1 MAYENVVDF
10 ASIKAKSITKDTPVN
25 TIIVEGHYLGFRTT
39 PDNGY
44 GPGVV
49 HYFQKKDGT
58 GVEGVFGKTNLNRLL
73 TDSLKGI
80 CLRVKFTGMG
90 EKQRGK
96 NPAYC
101 FLVQQD
107 KDNTIDISNLDLAV
121 TPSDGVEDEDSTYV
135 ETAADSYEDLE
146 ETELDADEEQSTR
159 TLTST
164 RPTAPKTAAQA
175 PSADRQA
182 KVRDLLQ
189 RSKQRTG

>member
-10 ASIKAKSITKDTPVN
+10 ASVKAKSINKDTPVN
-25 TIIVEGHYLGFRTT
+25 TVIVEGHYLGFRST

-73 TDSLKGI
+73 TDNLKGI
-80 CLRVKFTGMG
+80 CLRVTFTGMG

-96 NPAYC
+96 NPAYL

-107 KDNTIDISNLDLAV
+107 KANTIDVSNLDV
-121 TPSDGVEDEDSTYV
+121 TATAADGVEDSTDV
-135 ETAADSYEDLE
+135 ETTTDGYEDLE
-146 ETELDADEEQSTR
+146 ETDLDADEELDTR
-159 TLTST
+159 TLTAT
-164 RPTAPKTAAQA
+164 RPTPPKTTAQP

-182 KVRDLLQ
+182 KVRELLQ